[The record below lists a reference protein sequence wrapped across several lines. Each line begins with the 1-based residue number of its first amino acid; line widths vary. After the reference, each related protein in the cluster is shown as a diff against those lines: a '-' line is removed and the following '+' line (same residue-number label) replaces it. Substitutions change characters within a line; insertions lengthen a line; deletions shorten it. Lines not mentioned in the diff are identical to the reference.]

1 MSKTQEYKGTVHR
14 IISIPGYREA
24 LSALKRPPHRPGLG
38 CNQKYQDLK
47 KIKNIKILMN
57 KKLIFPTC
65 NERTEINAYKNFVWF
80 KRFTFNSQMTFIS

>member
-1 MSKTQEYKGTVHR
+1 
-14 IISIPGYREA
+14 
-24 LSALKRPPHRPGLG
+24 
-38 CNQKYQDLK
+38 
-47 KIKNIKILMN
+47 MN